1 MNSETIIQLARNY
14 KDKYGDDPL
23 KICEILNIKINYIN
37 LKPTVYPAYTLSI
50 GNKKVININNKFT
63 NKSQKVLC
71 AHELG
76 HALLHDDKL
85 INQFKDNHNGNYEFE
100 ANLFAVALLFNEED
114 FNVKFNKLD
123 NYILQGILDSNIEL
137 V

>member
-1 MNSETIIQLARNY
+1 M
-14 KDKYGDDPL
+14 
-23 KICEILNIKINYIN
+23 LNIKINYIN
-37 LKPTVYPAYTLSI
+37 LKPNVYPAYTVNISD
-50 GNKKVININNKFT
+50 KKVININKNFT
-63 NKSQKVLC
+63 SKSQKVLC

-76 HALLHDDKL
+76 HALMHNDKL
-85 INQFKDNHNGNYEFE
+85 INQFKDEHNGNYEFE

-114 FNVKFNKLD
+114 FNIKFNKLD

>member
-1 MNSETIIQLARNY
+1 M
-14 KDKYGDDPL
+14 
-23 KICEILNIKINYIN
+23 
-37 LKPTVYPAYTLSI
+37 
-50 GNKKVININNKFT
+50 
-63 NKSQKVLC
+63 
-71 AHELG
+71 G

-114 FNVKFNKLD
+114 FNIKFNKLD